1 MPERFARVRLRRG
14 AACVALA
21 LALPLR
27 ALAQPVGMPSMGSA
41 ADAELPPALEQML
54 GDAIMEQGRRDPT
67 YISDP
72 DLDQYL
78 TSMGRK
84 LVAGAPGGGTHRIT
98 VFGVRDPQINAFTL
112 PGGYIGVNSGL
123 VVSSGNESELASV
136 LAHEIGHVV
145 QRHIARGMTQ
155 QSQNTAV
162 VLASLVGA
170 LLAGLAG
177 SGDLAM
183 GVATFGQAA
192 AIDRQLGFSRQ
203 AEQEADRAGFEM
215 LRKAGYDPRGMVQ
228 MFALLMRASS
238 LNEGKGGGAYTSTHP
253 LSIQRMSDIE
263 NRVSELPPVHHRD
276 DPQFW
281 YLRAKLRVLQA
292 VARQDRDNAL
302 LQLRQETS
310 QGSAVQRSA
319 AWYGIAYGYWESGS
333 YPEAATALSKSVD
346 DPSSVPETAV
356 LAAKLADSQGRPD
369 EALRIARAGWQ
380 RWPHSQG
387 VALALVEVLRQARR
401 DDEALKFLEPCIR
414 QWPTFARLYRLRAQS
429 QERLGQKVQA
439 RRSMAKYYE
448 LTGSLSTAVEQ
459 LRQARDLSHDF
470 YTQSEL
476 DAQIRD
482 LRQRLDTERQ
492 LLRRFKRSN

>member
-1 MPERFARVRLRRG
+1 
-14 AACVALA
+14 
-21 LALPLR
+21 
-27 ALAQPVGMPSMGSA
+27 MGSA
-41 ADAELPPALEQML
+41 ADAELPPSLEQLL

-78 TSMGRK
+78 TGMGRK
-84 LVAGAPGGGTHRIT
+84 LMAGAPEGGTHRIT

-112 PGGYIGVNSGL
+112 PGGYIGINSGL
-123 VVSSGNESELASV
+123 VVSAANESELASV

-162 VLASLVGA
+162 VIASLVGA

-192 AIDRQLGFSRQ
+192 AIDRELGFSRQ

-228 MFALLMRASS
+228 MFAMLMNSSS

-253 LSIQRMSDIE
+253 LSIQRMSDIQ
-263 NRVSELPPVHHRD
+263 NRVAELPPVHHQD

-292 VARQDRDNAL
+292 VSRQDRQDAL
-302 LQLRQETS
+302 LQLQQETG

-319 AWYGIAYGYWESGS
+319 AWYGIAYGYWESGD
-333 YPEAATALSKSVD
+333 YPRAATALAKSAE
-346 DPSSVPETAV
+346 DPSVVPETAV
-356 LAAKLADSQGRPD
+356 LAARLANSEGHAD
-369 EALRIARAGWQ
+369 EALRIARAAWQ

-387 VALALVEVLRQARR
+387 VALMLVEVLQQARR
-401 DDEALKFLEPCIR
+401 DDEALKFLEPCIK
-414 QWPTFARLYRLRAQS
+414 QWPALAHLYRLRAQS
-429 QERLGQKVQA
+429 QERLGRKVDA
-439 RRSMAKYYE
+439 RRSMAKYYV

-459 LRQARDLSHDF
+459 LRQARDLTTDF

-482 LRQRLDTERQ
+482 LRQRLDSERQ
-492 LLRRFKRSN
+492 LLRRFKKSD